1 MRKVTSTYVGGTTN
15 IGNRLSHS
23 VGMQS
28 ARLSSITARD
38 RRQNVA
44 ASQARELG
52 ETSATKREQEDAPV
66 FVDIRA
72 PQGAQLLLKEPQAK
86 ASKNSASLGF
96 AMSPLA
102 RRGQ

>member
-23 VGMQS
+23 VGMHS
-28 ARLSSITARD
+28 ARLSSITAID

-44 ASQARELG
+44 VSQVRALG
-52 ETSATKREQEDAPV
+52 ETSATKSIQEDAPV

-72 PQGAQLLLKEPQAK
+72 PQGAQLLLKEP
-86 ASKNSASLGF
+86 
-96 AMSPLA
+96 
-102 RRGQ
+102 